1 MVNRKERRGVCL
13 GKLVVPLKLT
23 YTDKQLVVFNRKV
36 NLANSEEEGNRPQ
49 IIADA
54 CKVIYGVKA
63 VTFHQ

>member
-36 NLANSEEEGNRPQ
+36 NLANSEEKG
-49 IIADA
+49 IDA
-54 CKVIYGVKA
+54 NNC
-63 VTFHQ
+63 